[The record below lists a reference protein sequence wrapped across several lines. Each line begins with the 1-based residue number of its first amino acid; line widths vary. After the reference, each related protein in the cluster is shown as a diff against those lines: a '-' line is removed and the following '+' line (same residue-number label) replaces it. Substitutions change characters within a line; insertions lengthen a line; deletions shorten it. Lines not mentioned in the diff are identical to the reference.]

1 MARAVS
7 VSELMTKKRNLMNFE
22 GDWLRCFG
30 QPEMAGCWF
39 VFGSSGNGKTSFV
52 LQLCKYL
59 TNFGRVAYNSME
71 EGDSESMRVAFMR
84 AGMHDVRKRIV
95 LLDNE
100 PIDELAQRLKKPKAQ
115 KIIVIDS
122 IQYSGL
128 SYPGYKAVRNM
139 FRDVLF
145 IVVSHADGK
154 KPADRRAVSIQYDAS
169 VKIYVEG
176 FRAYINSRYRTGD
189 VEEYDIWPEKSET
202 YHLQTL
208 KNTKQ

>member
-1 MARAVS
+1 
-7 VSELMTKKRNLMNFE
+7 MTKKRNLMAFE
-22 GDWLRCFG
+22 GEWLRCMG
-30 QPEMAGCWF
+30 LPEMAGCWF

-59 TNFGRVAYNSME
+59 TTFGRVAYNSME

-84 AGMHDVRKRIV
+84 ADMHEVRKHIV

-100 PIDELAQRLKKPKAQ
+100 PIDELKERLKKHKAQ
-115 KIIVIDS
+115 KIVVIDS

-128 SYPGYKAVRNM
+128 SYNEYKHLRNE

-145 IVVSHADGK
+145 IVISHADGK

-169 VKIYVEG
+169 VKVFVEG
-176 FRAYINSRYRTGD
+176 FRAYISSRYRTGEIE
-189 VEEYDIWPEKSET
+189 VYDIWPDKSKEF
-202 YHLQTL
+202 HLETL
-208 KNTKQ
+208 KNTK